1 MYNSNIL
8 LQCCVTYMYTPIC
21 ASYNINILSRLLLS
35 DFDQFVSGQ
44 IEEGICSPDSK
55 QKLFYFIGM
64 ISQNLALKLF
74 V

>member
-1 MYNSNIL
+1 MLCDIH
-8 LQCCVTYMYTPIC
+8 YMYTPIC

-55 QKLFYFIGM
+55 QKLFYWNDQSKFSIEIVCLM
-64 ISQNLALKLF
+64 SLENI
-74 V
+74 